1 MGEVVIKG
9 KIKRFCVKNA
19 FLKKSKTLVYIKKS
33 FRRYKVT
40 GKENIPQNAA
50 CIFGVNHTNTLMDAL
65 VPLAMNSEKKVFI
78 ARGDIF
84 KKPLIAKFMHF
95 CRILPIYRI
104 RDGFKSV
111 KDNNSEIIEKAADVV
126 HDNVKLFLYPE
137 ASHRTKHSLRQLSKG
152 IFHIALKA
160 NEEFGHEKPVY
171 IVPTGIEYGDYF
183 RYRSTA
189 LISFGEPINVTEYVN
204 NHKDENDAVIINGLR
219 ELLTERMSK
228 LISFI
233 PDNEEDYNAIWEM
246 TKMKSKFRLYE
257 PLAQRL
263 ERNQKTIKEIL
274 EWKEREP
281 EKAKETFERVD
292 KFTTKRK
299 KKGISIFSVTNENIG
314 GTVFWKTLVALI
326 GLPAYIATAIS
337 TMPIWLVTMIL
348 KKSFKDKA
356 WGNTISFAVETILH
370 PIMMITCIALT
381 FSLLP
386 WEFALA
392 GSVIYYFCYTYF
404 VDFSE
409 FIRRWASDIRWCFNK
424 KLRKSKLPKIKSFL
438 K

>member
-1 MGEVVIKG
+1 MA
-9 KIKRFCVKNA
+9 KIQDDNKLYTCLRPFIDHH
-19 FLKKSKTLVYIKKS
+19 LRKS
-33 FRRYKVT
+33 FRRYEVI
-40 GKENIPQNAA
+40 GQENIPQNAA

-65 VPLAMNSEKKVFI
+65 VPLSMNSEKKVFI

-111 KDNNSEIIEKAADVV
+111 RDNNTEIIDKAADVI
-126 HDNVKLFLYPE
+126 HDNVKLFLFPE
-137 ASHRTKHSLRQLSKG
+137 ASHRTKHSLKQLSKG

-160 NEEFGHEKPVY
+160 NEQFGHEKPIY
-171 IVPTGIEYGDYF
+171 LIPTGIEYGDYF

-204 NHKDENDAVIINGLR
+204 NHKDENEAVIINGLR
-219 ELLTERMSK
+219 DLLTERMSK

-257 PLAQRL
+257 PLAERL
-263 ERNQKTIKEIL
+263 KRNQKTIKEIL

-292 KFTTKRK
+292 KFTKKRK

-326 GLPAYIATAIS
+326 GLPAYIATVIS
-337 TMPIWLVTMIL
+337 TLPIWLVTMIL

-356 WGNTISFAVETILH
+356 WGNTISFATETILH
-370 PIMMITCIALT
+370 PLLMILCIVLAFCNLSWEQATLT
-381 FSLLP
+381 SI
-386 WEFALA
+386 
-392 GSVIYYFCYTYF
+392 IYYLSYEFF
-404 VDFSE
+404 VDATE
-409 FIRRWASDIRWCFNK
+409 FLRRWLSDVKWCFNK
-424 KLRKSKLPKIKSFL
+424 KLRRKFTIHNS
-438 K
+438 

>member
-1 MGEVVIKG
+1 MA
-9 KIKRFCVKNA
+9 KIQDDNKLYTCVRP
-19 FLKKSKTLVYIKKS
+19 FIDHHLKKS
-33 FRRYKVT
+33 FRRYEVI
-40 GKENIPQNAA
+40 GQENIPQNAA

-228 LISFI
+228 L
-233 PDNEEDYNAIWEM
+233 
-246 TKMKSKFRLYE
+246 
-257 PLAQRL
+257 
-263 ERNQKTIKEIL
+263 
-274 EWKEREP
+274 
-281 EKAKETFERVD
+281 
-292 KFTTKRK
+292 
-299 KKGISIFSVTNENIG
+299 
-314 GTVFWKTLVALI
+314 
-326 GLPAYIATAIS
+326 
-337 TMPIWLVTMIL
+337 
-348 KKSFKDKA
+348 
-356 WGNTISFAVETILH
+356 
-370 PIMMITCIALT
+370 
-381 FSLLP
+381 
-386 WEFALA
+386 
-392 GSVIYYFCYTYF
+392 
-404 VDFSE
+404 
-409 FIRRWASDIRWCFNK
+409 
-424 KLRKSKLPKIKSFL
+424 
-438 K
+438 

>member
-1 MGEVVIKG
+1 MG
-9 KIKRFCVKNA
+9 KIQDDNI
-19 FLKKSKTLVYIKKS
+19 LYTLLRPFIDHHVRKS
-33 FRRYKVT
+33 FRRYEVV
-40 GKENIPQNAA
+40 GQENIPQNAA

-111 KDNNSEIIEKAADVV
+111 RDNNSEIIDKAADVV
-126 HDNVKLFLYPE
+126 RDNVKLFLFPE
-137 ASHRTKHSLRQLSKG
+137 ASHRTKHSLKQLSKG

-171 IVPTGIEYGDYF
+171 LIPTGIEYGDYF

-189 LISFGEPINVTEYVN
+189 LINFGKPINVTEYVN
-204 NHKDENDAVIINGLR
+204 NHKDDTEAIIINGLR

-233 PDNEEDYNAIWEM
+233 PDNEENYDAIWEM
-246 TKMKSKFRLYE
+246 TKIKSGLKGSLKE
-257 PLAQRL
+257 RL

-281 EKAKETFERVD
+281 EKAQETFEKVN
-292 KFTTKRK
+292 KFIKKRK
-299 KKGISIFSVTNENIG
+299 KKGISVTSVAKGKTCHSAL
-314 GTVFWKTLVALI
+314 WKTLVVLL
-326 GLPAYIATAIS
+326 GLPFYIASAVANL
-337 TMPIWLVTMIL
+337 PIWLVTMIL
-348 KKSFKDKA
+348 KNVFKDKA
-356 WGNTISFAVETILH
+356 WGNTVSFAVETILH
-370 PIMMITCIALT
+370 PLLMILCIVLS
-381 FSLLP
+381 FCNLP
-386 WEFALA
+386 WEQATLA
-392 GSVIYYFCYTYF
+392 CIGYYISYEFF
-404 VDFSE
+404 VDASE
-409 FIRRWASDIRWCFNK
+409 FLRRWLSDIKWCFNK
-424 KLRKSKLPKIKSFL
+424 KLRRKFTIHNS
-438 K
+438 